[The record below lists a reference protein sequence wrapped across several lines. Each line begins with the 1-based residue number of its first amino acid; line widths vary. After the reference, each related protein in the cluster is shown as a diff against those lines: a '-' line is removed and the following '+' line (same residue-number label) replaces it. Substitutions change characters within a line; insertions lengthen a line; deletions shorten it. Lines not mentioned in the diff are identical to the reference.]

1 MYSSKKKINHLFS
14 ERELTI
20 MQKADAYG
28 VEILCNEVLA
38 RELFDL
44 KFSVDLEKKTIQE
57 LLGFYEDCDE
67 AIDTAQMSS

>member
-1 MYSSKKKINHLFS
+1 MYSPKKQIKHLFS

-20 MQKADAYG
+20 IQKADAYG
-28 VEILCNEVLA
+28 VDTLCNEVLA

-44 KFSVDLEKKTIQE
+44 KFGVDLDKKTIKE

-67 AIDTAQMSS
+67 AVKIAQMSS

>member
-1 MYSSKKKINHLFS
+1 MYSPKKQINHLFS

-20 MQKADAYG
+20 IQKADAYG
-28 VEILCNEVLA
+28 VEMLCNEVLA

-44 KFSVDLEKKTIQE
+44 TFSDDLNEKTIKE
-57 LLGFYEDCDE
+57 LLMFYENCDE

>member
-1 MYSSKKKINHLFS
+1 MYTPKKKINHLFS

-28 VEILCNEVLA
+28 VEMLCNEVLA

-44 KFSVDLEKKTIQE
+44 TFNVDLEQKTIKE
-57 LLGFYEDCDE
+57 LLSFYEDCDE
-67 AIDTAQMSS
+67 AVQTAQMSS